1 MNKCPDDTD
10 DSGDDSDSEDSLT
23 DFEDSDSSD
32 EYILPKATSRSQRHL
47 PRSHSGHSTRANP
60 RFPHDDGRDGF
71 ESTHNLKSGDDSR
84 THDNS
89 KSQLSSS
96 SSSSSSS
103 EDEDKDINYRPPYY
117 VKRRKPAHLRS
128 SPRLQGRFDPV
139 SEERD
144 ELDSIKEEEE
154 EEEEEDIVVDVKPEN
169 ELRHSVEEDEPS
181 NAVNENELGYVVD
194 ENQLDYVVKMEDEL
208 DYVMAENHIHYVV
221 KMEDEPERTVEE
233 EELGRARKEEEELG
247 RARKEDEVNN
257 DAEPLGFT
265 IKKEPGEPG
274 DDIASAYHNPER
286 ASADRPSSDIRTP
299 NPRKRR
305 REHTPPY
312 SPPAANHHQHNKAYH
327 PSLILAQVQNL
338 ALVAGAIG
346 HPGGPLTWRADSIP
360 GRLQSLNIV
369 YQAAGRIATLATG
382 VRTGATPAPQ
392 ASSITALK
400 TSGVPTP
407 PDRTAPTPPIPGPWA
422 RQAVGAT
429 VSLPATTAVP
439 PHANASAP
447 QEARDA
453 ANVASQT
460 LRTLAPQS
468 ACPCSPSGRWRY
480 TRSHTSPLVY

>member
-1 MNKCPDDTD
+1 MDPKWFEMVNNNADISIRREAERVLPEINRFLHMINNPDFQKELATIDDCDLLLQHCRWADHNVWWMQGFIDKLVAGSKATNVPLDHGQLNVIGHFTAAIRVNALLANKFRKAVEKHREDPASDESKRLLQYSLLQFRVRLFSDDTD

-286 ASADRPSSDIRTP
+286 ASADRCWPHRDPGNWSQDRGYSS
-299 NPRKRR
+299 
-305 REHTPPY
+305 
-312 SPPAANHHQHNKAYH
+312 S
-327 PSLILAQVQNL
+327 
-338 ALVAGAIG
+338 AGIK
-346 HPGGPLTWRADSIP
+346 HYRP
-360 GRLQSLNIV
+360 
-369 YQAAGRIATLATG
+369 
-382 VRTGATPAPQ
+382 
-392 ASSITALK
+392 
-400 TSGVPTP
+400 
-407 PDRTAPTPPIPGPWA
+407 
-422 RQAVGAT
+422 
-429 VSLPATTAVP
+429 
-439 PHANASAP
+439 
-447 QEARDA
+447 
-453 ANVASQT
+453 
-460 LRTLAPQS
+460 
-468 ACPCSPSGRWRY
+468 
-480 TRSHTSPLVY
+480 